1 MPPVRLAA
9 CVACCGLLLAA
20 SSPVPAAPAPA
31 APEAPAASAPA
42 GAFAPM
48 SDLIGFGSS
57 GESFGEYPRT
67 FPRLKELG
75 VHGVR
80 MFPEWAGIQPR
91 QGEWDWSGA
100 DRLVA
105 TARENGI
112 KVLGVFCY
120 FAPWSSSRDGDT
132 RAFPVRDMQFW
143 RDYVKAC
150 VARYKDDIDAWEVWN
165 EPNSGAF
172 NKGGSVKDYADLV
185 REAWRAAKEVLP
197 KVRIGVTCAS
207 FDVNYLDQV
216 MSQGAAGCFDFVAV
230 HPYNSIDFL
239 FGSEASYLGM
249 GANLRKLI
257 EKHKMPAT
265 TEMWIT
271 EIGLTTPGAADA
283 NARQAEALA
292 KVFLLSAAQ
301 GFRKVFWFEALGPRY
316 GDGDFSILNA
326 DCSLRPSG
334 QAAGILARTLG
345 ARRYAGW
352 LDPEGKGYG
361 FLFDG
366 EGGPVLAVWAPPKTD
381 LKMRFAS
388 PVATVDMA
396 GKETAVAAQEDV
408 VLGTMPLL
416 VKDPPADLVK
426 AARAHLAQ
434 PFPWGTDYAKER
446 EAWCRLAVANTHHG
460 VVQKEWGDGATT
472 AGLVA
477 GDEYRSTGKAKGSP
491 YMYFDVDNTFAAF
504 GDNDLDITV
513 SVRCSPGKKGTLR
526 LCYESLTG
534 YHEAPGTWTV
544 PGDDQWYEHTF
555 HVTDAN
561 FADTW
566 GWNFRI
572 DVAGSPADVW
582 VKGVTVKRNGPKK

>member
-1 MPPVRLAA
+1 MPRIRIAVGVA
-9 CVACCGLLLAA
+9 CVWLLVAA
-20 SSPVPAAPAPA
+20 SSRVPGAPG
-31 APEAPAASAPA
+31 PAASAAPAGSAAA

-75 VHGVR
+75 VHWVR
-80 MFPEWAGIQPR
+80 MFPEWAAVQPR
-91 QGEWDWSGA
+91 QGEWDWRAS
-100 DRLVA
+100 DSLVA
-105 TARENGI
+105 TGRENGI
-112 KVLGVFCY
+112 KTLGVFCY
-120 FAPWSSSRDGDT
+120 FAPWSSSRSGDT

-143 RDYVKAC
+143 RDYVKRC
-150 VARYKDDIDAWEVWN
+150 VARYRADIDAWEVWN

-185 REAWRAAKEVLP
+185 REAYGAAKEVEP
-197 KVRIGVTCAS
+197 KIKIGITCAS

-216 MSQGAAGCFDFVAV
+216 MGQGAAGCFDFVAV

-239 FGSEASYLGM
+239 FGYEASYLGM
-249 GANLRKLI
+249 AANLRKLI
-257 EKHKMPAT
+257 EKHKMPEA

-271 EIGLTTPGAADA
+271 EIGLTTPNTAAE

-292 KVFLLSAAQ
+292 KAFILSAAQ
-301 GFRKVFWFEALGPRY
+301 GFRKVFWFEARGPRY
-316 GDGDFSILNA
+316 GTGDFSILSS
-326 DCSLRPSG
+326 DYSLRPSG
-334 QAAGILARTLG
+334 QATGALAHTLG

-352 LDPEGKGYG
+352 LNPEGRSYG

-366 EGGPVLAVWAPPKTD
+366 EGGPVLAVWAPPKMDVKLRLPSEVT
-381 LKMRFAS
+381 
-388 PVATVDMA
+388 TVDMA
-396 GKETAVAAQEDV
+396 GKETVVPAQQDI
-408 VLGTMPLL
+408 LLTTMPLL
-416 VKDPPADLVK
+416 VKAPPADLVQ
-426 AARAHLAQ
+426 AARSQCAK

-446 EAWCRLAVANTHHG
+446 EAWCRLAVANTDHG
-460 VVQKEWGDGATT
+460 LMQKPWGDGATT
-472 AGLVA
+472 TGLVD
-477 GDEYRSTGKAKGSP
+477 GDEYRSTAKAKRSP

-504 GDNDLDITV
+504 GDNDLDVTV
-513 SVRCSPGKKGTLR
+513 VARCSPGNKGSLR

-534 YHEAPGTWTV
+534 YHETPGAWTV
-544 PGDDQWYEHTF
+544 PGDDKWYEHTF

-582 VKGVTVKRNGPKK
+582 VKEVKVKRNALKK